1 MLEPLCSWWRL
12 FQACFQNGKISSA
25 WGVLWITEVFTRVFF
40 LGSKVLCSS
49 RTIWNWNYLF
59 STTVPNILLQ
69 PTESQSTRLL
79 YRWTADSKWRCKNK
93 QTDKKKDFCLL
104 IQFQFNFYHR
114 QMKPAIFCNNLNV
127 VSVRSKLRGKL
138 GITKISEKKKTN
150 GRVTK
155 ASTNLI
161 IKKQRWIDMHI
172 LHRSIMP
179 FKLCH
184 TLYNK

>member
-1 MLEPLCSWWRL
+1 
-12 FQACFQNGKISSA
+12 
-25 WGVLWITEVFTRVFF
+25 
-40 LGSKVLCSS
+40 
-49 RTIWNWNYLF
+49 
-59 STTVPNILLQ
+59 
-69 PTESQSTRLL
+69 
-79 YRWTADSKWRCKNK
+79 
-93 QTDKKKDFCLL
+93 
-104 IQFQFNFYHR
+104 
-114 QMKPAIFCNNLNV
+114 MKSAIFCNNLNV

-138 GITKISEKKKTN
+138 GITKISEKKTD